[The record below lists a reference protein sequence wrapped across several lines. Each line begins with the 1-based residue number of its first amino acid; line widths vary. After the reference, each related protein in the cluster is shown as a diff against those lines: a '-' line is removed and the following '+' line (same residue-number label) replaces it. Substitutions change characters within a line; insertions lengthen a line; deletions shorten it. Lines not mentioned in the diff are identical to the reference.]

1 MREGM
6 TMSRKVGAAWT
17 AGVMVLAA
25 AVPVAA
31 QGAQPVRVQRF
42 QIGVMESVLE
52 QAVEHGVDNTRERMQ
67 KAMPQA
73 ELLLATRTRVRG
85 FRQEGYGVFFDV
97 EIPTLDTSLP
107 WSLSVLDQNG
117 LGLDSALEA
126 IKAVVQKSG
135 DTNLDQAL
143 RRIELQLGPVN
154 VQSAL
159 TQLSQQGGARN
170 AVGSAAVAAG
180 DTRPVQV
187 PPITNIDAYLRDV
200 HDSMRKEV
208 SDALID
214 AMLDHSTGLDIGPNE
229 WLHIAAKRSEDRPRL
244 GAVDTNADTIHIR
257 VSGSDLAEFLARKIT
272 REEAIKRVEVKV
284 N

>member
-1 MREGM
+1 M
-6 TMSRKVGAAWT
+6 TMSRKVGGAWT
-17 AGVMVLAA
+17 AGVMVLVAA
-25 AVPVAA
+25 APV
-31 QGAQPVRVQRF
+31 GAQSAQSLRGQRY

-67 KAMPQA
+67 AALPQA

-97 EIPTLDTSLP
+97 EVPTLDTSLP
-107 WSLSVLDQNG
+107 WSLAVLDQNG
-117 LGLDSALEA
+117 LGLDSALQSL
-126 IKAVVQKSG
+126 KAAVQKSG
-135 DTNLDQAL
+135 DANLDQAL

-159 TQLSQQGGARN
+159 TQLSQQGARN
-170 AVGSAAVAAG
+170 AVGSAAVATG
-180 DTRPVQV
+180 DTRPVQA
-187 PPITNIDAYLRDV
+187 PPVANVEAYLRDV

-214 AMLDHSTGLDIGPNE
+214 AMLEHSSGLDIGADE
-229 WLHIAAKRSEDRPRL
+229 WLHIAAKRSEDRPRFSL
-244 GAVDTNADTIHIR
+244 VDTNADTINIR
-257 VSGSDLAEFLARKIT
+257 VRGSALTEYLGRKIT
-272 REEAIKRVEVKV
+272 KQEAIERFEVKV